1 LYINQFFIP
10 LMDYIILRS
19 GKDINPNFAVDW
31 PPEDTLSKD
40 ELINTLKKW
49 WHTTNKSDEKLKC
62 IINAIFI
69 DGYKIYIDWSDTYN
83 IIQAHH
89 MKTHQIIDLIFLDS
103 ISNEKCNNINE
114 KNVQNL
120 RNLRLFL
127 EY

>member
-1 LYINQFFIP
+1 
-10 LMDYIILRS
+10 MDYIILRS
-19 GKDINPNFAVDW
+19 GKDINPNFDVDW

-69 DGYKIYIDWSDTYN
+69 DGYKIFIDWSDTYN

-89 MKTHQIIDLIFLDS
+89 MKTHQIIDLIFAES
-103 ISNEKCNNINE
+103 F
-114 KNVQNL
+114 
-120 RNLRLFL
+120 LFYL
-127 EY
+127 VIPLQQVSYLTLVSLFIFFII